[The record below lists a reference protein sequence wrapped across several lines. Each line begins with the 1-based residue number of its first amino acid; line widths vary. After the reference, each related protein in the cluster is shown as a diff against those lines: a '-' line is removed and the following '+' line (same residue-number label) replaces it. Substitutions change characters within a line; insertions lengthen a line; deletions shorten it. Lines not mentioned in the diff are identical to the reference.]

1 MNYNILGYSIY
12 LIFTFT
18 VIVKVGLLCYKHG
31 KVYSLQIFNGDTELT
46 ERTNNILLLC
56 YYLFNLGY
64 CLITIYSWQKIND
77 WQHCISSVCS
87 KTGFILLTV
96 GILHLLN
103 IITIIYI
110 SHKQKFSS
118 QLN

>member
-18 VIVKVGLLCYKHG
+18 VIVKVGLICYHHG
-31 KVYSLQIFNGDTELT
+31 KVYSLQIFNGDIELT

-64 CLITIYSWQKIND
+64 CLITIYTWQKTEN
-77 WQHCISSVCS
+77 WQQCIEAVC
-87 KTGFILLTV
+87 KKAGFILISIGT
-96 GILHLLN
+96 LHLIN
-103 IITIIYI
+103 IVTIIYI
-110 SHKQKFSS
+110 SHKQKYSS
-118 QLN
+118 HLN